1 MKFSLL
7 TKLTAI
13 ALLSVFGL
21 TSSVS
26 ALTFDATQSNAAA
39 NMHSELDKLE
49 EESWTWGDFATSV
62 GTGAIG
68 GAIGGAAGGAAAGA
82 LAGGVGAGPGALA
95 GGLAGGVA
103 GAVGGAVTYGWNQLF
118 GATSANN
125 IVGLPATAF
134 DN

>member
-1 MKFSLL
+1 MKFSML
-7 TKLTAI
+7 TKITAI
-13 ALLSVFGL
+13 ALLSIFGL

-26 ALTFDATQSNAAA
+26 ALTFDATQSNAANNIA
-39 NMHSELDKLE
+39 AFEDV

-68 GAIGGAAGGAAAGA
+68 GAIGGAAGGAAAGT

-95 GGLAGGVA
+95 GAVSGAVA

-125 IVGLPATAF
+125 MVGLPATAF